1 MSSMHYEHRF
11 SVIYFLLPVMDEKS
25 TLSGKIILN
34 TDIIA
39 TAATEAIRRIIRTKI
54 PIKYKSNTCME
65 TYYLLDINSCIHSFL
80 FCNNCLITKNAEI
93 AIKKF

>member
-1 MSSMHYEHRF
+1 
-11 SVIYFLLPVMDEKS
+11 MDEKS

-54 PIKYKSNTCME
+54 PFKYKSNTYIE

-93 AIKKF
+93 AIKNF

>member
-11 SVIYFLLPVMDEKS
+11 SVIYFLPLMDEKS

-39 TAATEAIRRIIRTKI
+39 KAATELSHKEN
-54 PIKYKSNTCME
+54 YKNKDSNQ
-65 TYYLLDINSCIHSFL
+65 I
-80 FCNNCLITKNAEI
+80 
-93 AIKKF
+93 

>member
-1 MSSMHYEHRF
+1 
-11 SVIYFLLPVMDEKS
+11 MDEKS

-39 TAATEAIRRIIRTKI
+39 KAATEAIRRIIRTKI

-65 TYYLLDINSCIHSFL
+65 TYYLLDINTCIHSFL
-80 FCNNCLITKNAEI
+80 FCNHCLITKNA
-93 AIKKF
+93 AIKNF